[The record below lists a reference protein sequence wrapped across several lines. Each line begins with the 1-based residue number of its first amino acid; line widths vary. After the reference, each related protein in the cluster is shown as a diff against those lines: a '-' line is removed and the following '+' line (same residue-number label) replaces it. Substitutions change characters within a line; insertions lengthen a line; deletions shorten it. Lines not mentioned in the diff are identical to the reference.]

1 MQSPKV
7 FFLWN
12 WKTFWPMMLELAPA
26 WLWEVPKASG
36 LGNLTSKLVSK
47 SKKNSLFVQN
57 VQIGYSFKE
66 KQLSSSEFSIR
77 NVWVVGC
84 PPSICKNW
92 RSFAICQNKNRNF
105 PMNVCIT
112 SRRQIES
119 LWAKTCFHTGE
130 HKASWTQ
137 GLGKEFNQCTQIQTL
152 NTNQVGRVL
161 VHVKVVF
168 LVFVSPCTCVF
179 VFVW

>member
-1 MQSPKV
+1 MNLFSKKRSNYFPATFPKSCAKV
-7 FFLWN
+7 FFFWN

-36 LGNLTSKLVSK
+36 LGNLTSKMVSK

-92 RSFAICQNKNRNF
+92 RSFAICQNKNRPEFSDECLYHQSSANWEPVSKNMF
-105 PMNVCIT
+105 
-112 SRRQIES
+112 SYRRTQS
-119 LWAKTCFHTGE
+119 KLDAG
-130 HKASWTQ
+130 SWK
-137 GLGKEFNQCTQIQTL
+137 G
-152 NTNQVGRVL
+152 V
-161 VHVKVVF
+161 
-168 LVFVSPCTCVF
+168 
-179 VFVW
+179 

>member
-1 MQSPKV
+1 MNLFCKKNSYHFPATFPKSCAKV
-7 FFLWN
+7 FFFWN

-119 LWAKTCFHTGE
+119 SEQKHVF
-130 HKASWTQ
+130 
-137 GLGKEFNQCTQIQTL
+137 IQA
-152 NTNQVGRVL
+152 NTKQVGRRVL
-161 VHVKVVF
+161 ERSLTNAHK
-168 LVFVSPCTCVF
+168 CKH
-179 VFVW
+179 

>member
-1 MQSPKV
+1 
-7 FFLWN
+7 
-12 WKTFWPMMLELAPA
+12 MMLELAPA

-92 RSFAICQNKNRNF
+92 RSFAICQNKNRPEFSDECLYHQSSANW
-105 PMNVCIT
+105 
-112 SRRQIES
+112 E

-130 HKASWTQ
+130 HKASWTP
-137 GLGKEFNQCTQIQTL
+137 GLGKEFSQCTQIQTQ

>member
-1 MQSPKV
+1 
-7 FFLWN
+7 
-12 WKTFWPMMLELAPA
+12 MMLELAPA

-130 HKASWTQ
+130 HKASWKGVFPMHT
-137 GLGKEFNQCTQIQTL
+137 
-152 NTNQVGRVL
+152 NTNTKQKPIWTGL
-161 VHVKVVF
+161 SSCKSGIF
-168 LVFVSPCTCVF
+168 GICLTLYLCICICLIKKIPAWSLAPYPILY
-179 VFVW
+179 